1 MAWEIAWAE
10 AAAARR
16 FVERVSRL
24 GSAELRPAVPPIL
37 DRDPY
42 VSAWSNVEAALGNA
56 PQPDRD
62 RVQSL
67 LGELDARLESLL
79 LPPSLREPARRAVRA
94 LLARRWL
101 LTDESLRFVYEPF
114 ETRVPLSSLGA

>member
-67 LGELDARLESLL
+67 LGELDARLESLR

-114 ETRVPLSSLGA
+114 ETMVPLSSLGA

>member
-67 LGELDARLESLL
+67 LGELDARLESLR

-101 LTDESLRFVYEPF
+101 LTDESLAFVYEPF
-114 ETRVPLSSLGA
+114 ETLVPLSSLGA